1 MASLRL
7 FAACNSNI
15 ALRSLAYC
23 PAISATRTPSSRHFA
38 AATMSSL
45 RLLDEIKV
53 DHDNIRD
60 LLKRFQDA
68 HQKGDEKLCTD
79 IASTVIHEAAVHSDA
94 EELSIYKM
102 MDQHGLKQIV
112 EKDRNDHQQVKQ
124 AMADLSAHGI
134 SDVGLEVYAKRVV
147 EACKLFLHHAEE
159 EESDQLP
166 RLVKELSE
174 KDRTK
179 AVEDFL
185 QARKMAP
192 TRPHPSAPQSGGIS
206 QKAMGAVGKAAD
218 VAMDVGR
225 NFVDLKYHHSDVQ
238 SSA

>member
-7 FAACNSNI
+7 FAARNSSL
-15 ALRSLAYC
+15 ALRSLAYY
-23 PAISATRTPSSRHFA
+23 PGASAIRTSSPRYFATTI
-38 AATMSSL
+38 MSSP
-45 RLLDEIKV
+45 RLLEEIKV

-60 LLKRFQDA
+60 LCKRFQDA
-68 HQKGDEKLCTD
+68 QKKGDEKLCTD
-79 IASTVIHEAAVHSDA
+79 IANTIIHEAAVHSDA

-102 MDQHGLKQIV
+102 MDQQGMRDIA

-124 AMADLSAHGI
+124 AMNDLNAHGI
-134 SDVGLEVYAKRVV
+134 SDVGLEAYAKRVV
-147 EACKLFLHHAEE
+147 DACQLFLHHAEE
-159 EESDQLP
+159 EETDQLP

-174 KDRTK
+174 KDHTK
-179 AVEDFL
+179 AVDDFL

-192 TRPHPSAPQSGGIS
+192 TRPHPSAPQGGGMA
-206 QKAMGAVGKAAD
+206 QKAMGAMGKAAD

-225 NFVDLKYHHSDVQ
+225 NFVDLKYHHSDVK